1 MSVMTSAA
9 RTALSPTAISALLS
23 NFTPV
28 DAGVLAELP
37 AETVEAH
44 ARDLLKRLF
53 VAAEITAPGRGAA
66 LIEAALAADPD
77 EEQLLDSLDAILE
90 FGRLPEDL
98 SEDEAEKAARAEI
111 RQEVLHFDRIMDLES
126 LREGRTTIKARR
138 DLLHD
143 GGTLGAAERLLV
155 LLQER
160 LMMRGARPLHWQDLS
175 SVEQKLVSASGDGS
189 RLERSQYPVAVACA
203 SSAAGTDTA
212 AVLGALERNL
222 VRHPMPVSLGL
233 LDYAAFIGGNAP
245 TSVIA
250 STLHLN
256 DEGAVI
262 ADIWAVGEGSWAV
275 LSRDGFRQR
284 VVAQGTLGGDPLG
297 GERTRLGHATVGM
310 PEGAWLLLTTEAG
323 IGGLPTLADE
333 LNRPGRTGRVDL
345 GSNLGRLCG
354 EAPYALGKTGAL
366 TRLEQPTSRDY
377 DSTLH
382 EFAGSLLDDA
392 TALHLSIECGHVHA
406 DREMGPAQLRGLD
419 LGARFVEVLR
429 ETAELQDTSLSVDV
443 AAMVDDDH
451 VLNRFAFGRYGE
463 LFAERNIPVDDL
475 ILESSPLPRAVAHDV
490 LRRAIQRDGQGYR
503 LRLVGG
509 NLYLEAEGLRLEL
522 IEDLHGEMR
531 NGCVL
536 FEVGLVMYRAARQR
550 LTDVFW
556 HETGA
561 ERYDLHDRMAR
572 AYDEAPDPLTR
583 EQLRRD
589 FERMYDDPWTKV
601 VDEAERTPFLDA
613 YTEVLTERFQ
623 RGETTAVFNVIEDYY
638 RPQQEK
644 VVRLARLLDI
654 PLPLHAL
661 FFGPYSRG
669 VERLDAEG
677 GCSPCS

>member
-1 MSVMTSAA
+1 MSVMTAAPRAALSAA
-9 RTALSPTAISALLS
+9 AVSALLG

-28 DAGVLAELP
+28 DAGVLADLP
-37 AETVEAH
+37 AETVEEH
-44 ARDLLKRLF
+44 ARDLLKRLH

-66 LIEAALAADPD
+66 LIEEVLAADPD
-77 EEQLLDSLDAILE
+77 EERLLDCLDAILE

-98 SEDEAEKAARAEI
+98 SADEAEKAARAEI

-126 LREGRTTIKARR
+126 LREGRITIKARR
-138 DLLHD
+138 DLLH

-175 SVEQKLVSASGDGS
+175 SVEQKLVSASGDGA

-203 SSAAGTDTA
+203 AGADSAQA
-212 AVLGALERNL
+212 ADVLAALERNL

-233 LDYAAFIGGNAP
+233 LDYAAFVEGAAP
-245 TSVIA
+245 ASVIA
-250 STLHLN
+250 STLHLTE
-256 DEGAVI
+256 DGEVL
-262 ADIWAVGEGSWAV
+262 ADIWAAGSGSWAV
-275 LSRDGFRQR
+275 LTRDGFRQR
-284 VVAQGTLGGDPLG
+284 VVDQGTLQAQSLG
-297 GERTRLGHATVGM
+297 QDRTRLAHATVTM
-310 PEGAWLLLTTEAG
+310 PEGAWLLLTTEPG
-323 IGGLPTLADE
+323 IGALANLADE

-345 GSNLGRLCG
+345 GSSLGRLCG
-354 EAPYALGKTGAL
+354 DAPYALGKSGAL
-366 TRLEQPTSRDY
+366 TRLAQPTSRDY
-377 DSTLH
+377 DDTLR
-382 EFAGSLLDDA
+382 EFAGSLLDGA
-392 TALHLSIECGHVHA
+392 SGLHLSIECGHVHA

-419 LGARFVEVLR
+419 LGARFVELLGDA
-429 ETAELQDTSLSVDV
+429 AERAATPLSVDV

-451 VLNRFAFGRYGE
+451 VLNRFAFGRYRE

-490 LRRAIQRDGQGYR
+490 LRRALQRDGQGYR
-503 LRLVGG
+503 LNQVGG
-509 NLYLEAEGLRLEL
+509 NLYLEAPDLRLEL

-536 FEVGLVMYRAARQR
+536 FEVGLVMYRAARRQ

-556 HETGA
+556 QETGA
-561 ERYDLHDRMAR
+561 ERDDLHGRMAA
-572 AYDEAPDPLTR
+572 AYDAAPDPLTR
-583 EQLRRD
+583 EQLRTG

-601 VDEAERTPFLDA
+601 VDEPGRTPFLDA

-644 VVRLARLLDI
+644 VVRLAELLDI

-669 VERLDAEG
+669 VERLAAG
-677 GCSPCS
+677 TGCAPCN